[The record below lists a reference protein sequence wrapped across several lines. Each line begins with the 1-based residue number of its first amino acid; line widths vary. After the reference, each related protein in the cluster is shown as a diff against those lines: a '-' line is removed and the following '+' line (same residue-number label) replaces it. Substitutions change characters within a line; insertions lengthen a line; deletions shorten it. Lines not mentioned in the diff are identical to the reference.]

1 MVRLTMVMCLWV
13 GITYGQSDS
22 LNLTKMTK
30 VQLAKVYLEEVQRIT
45 QKLNVIAFDT
55 VEHSVPATKYTD
67 KKFEMVARKVS
78 SYNETLMEQF
88 MEIIPYADKKDL
100 VDAILYLKGL

>member
-1 MVRLTMVMCLWV
+1 MVRLTMVMCLWA

-22 LNLTKMTK
+22 LSLTKMTK

-55 VEHSVPATKYTD
+55 VEHSVPKTKYTD
-67 KKFEMVARKVS
+67 KKFEMVARKVA

-88 MEIIPYADKKDL
+88 MEIIPYSDKKDL
-100 VDAILYLKGL
+100 VGAILYLKGL